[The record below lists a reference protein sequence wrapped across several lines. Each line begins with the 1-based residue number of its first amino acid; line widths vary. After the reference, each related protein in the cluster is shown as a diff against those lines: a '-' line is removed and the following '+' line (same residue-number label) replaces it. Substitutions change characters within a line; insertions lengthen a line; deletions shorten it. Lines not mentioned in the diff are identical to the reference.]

1 MVSRSRPGSSL
12 SFERSWRRLADLY
25 GNVGIE
31 RILLHRHHSVH
42 QRTDPIFPHG
52 VLGVLDLTEPR
63 EGRRNINSISC
74 AMDLIWIYKIHK
86 GLKLSKQK
94 KCAKIVLL
102 VVQQLGLA
110 YLPLEG
116 S

>member
-42 QRTDPIFPHG
+42 QRADPIFPHG

-63 EGRRNINSISC
+63 EGRRNTNSISC
-74 AMDLIWIYKIHK
+74 AMDLRWIYKIHK
-86 GLKLSKQK
+86 GLKLDLMNSQNRKKLQK
-94 KCAKIVLL
+94 L
-102 VVQQLGLA
+102 
-110 YLPLEG
+110 YF
-116 S
+116 